1 MCETIK
7 SLRKQLKEALESSP
21 PSRAEKPDADVA
33 TDEDERIISNQQKTA
48 LIQNHRRNHKRSS
61 SSCITANNPNSDT
74 GASEDEW
81 KPEDYRP
88 SKQNINDI
96 KTPKGNEPVP
106 IGEGYAT
113 VPARVLKQIDWRS
126 YTSATRKLLT
136 SVFTRRE
143 LATHS
148 LTGKSSPAF
157 PGKPAKKRLNPELV
171 NDIVQTVV
179 EKSKVNAS
187 LVRTSITTKCA
198 DESKMY
204 RNRQKNKK
212 KRLSNQENFP
222 PSPHNDK

>member
-1 MCETIK
+1 M
-7 SLRKQLKEALESSP
+7 Q
-21 PSRAEKPDADVA
+21 
-33 TDEDERIISNQQKTA
+33 
-48 LIQNHRRNHKRSS
+48 
-61 SSCITANNPNSDT
+61 ANTPNSGT

-157 PGKPAKKRLNPELV
+157 PGKPAKKRLDPELV
-171 NDIVQTVV
+171 NDIVQIVV

-187 LVRTSITTKCA
+187 LVRKGGGNLHGYADADWANCPVDRRSYTGFYFSMSGGAISWQSKKQSSTALSSSEAEFLCLTSAAKDA
-198 DESKMY
+198 VFL
-204 RNRQKNKK
+204 R
-212 KRLSNQENFP
+212 RLMFEVTVKYVGSVV
-222 PSPHNDK
+222 SRILLIHGA